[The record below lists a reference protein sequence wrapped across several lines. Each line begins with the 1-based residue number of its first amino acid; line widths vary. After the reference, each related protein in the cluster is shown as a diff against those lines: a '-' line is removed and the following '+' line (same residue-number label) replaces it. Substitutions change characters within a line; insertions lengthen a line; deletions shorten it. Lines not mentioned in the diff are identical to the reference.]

1 VARVFRAI
9 GHDDRLS
16 IVDHLDELR
25 QRLFVCL
32 GVFVVAFGLCF
43 WQNHH
48 LLQVLDRSIPAP
60 KKQSSNHLSGLTGD
74 AVAEARSLAA
84 MARSFAQLS
93 ASEHQDPSDRAVF
106 GQLAKEA
113 GRASSALPQTQPK
126 NLPITIGIGEPFMTT
141 LAISAY
147 FALLFVLP
155 VLLWQSYGFVL
166 PALTRE
172 ERSVAL
178 PMMLLAPALFI
189 VGVVF
194 TFFMIL
200 PPAVRFLQGFDS
212 QNFDILLQARP
223 FYEFEILAMAGVGLA
238 FQMPIGLLAL
248 QRLGVI
254 NSRTLTR
261 HWRYALV
268 VISIIAAA
276 LPGPDPVTTGLET
289 LPLLILYAL
298 SIVLLRIAD
307 RRAASRAER
316 AARHIDDA
324 LDPT

>member
-1 VARVFRAI
+1 
-9 GHDDRLS
+9 
-16 IVDHLDELR
+16 
-25 QRLFVCL
+25 
-32 GVFVVAFGLCF
+32 
-43 WQNHH
+43 
-48 LLQVLDRSIPAP
+48 
-60 KKQSSNHLSGLTGD
+60 
-74 AVAEARSLAA
+74 
-84 MARSFAQLS
+84 M
-93 ASEHQDPSDRAVF
+93 
-106 GQLAKEA
+106 EA
-113 GRASSALPQTQPK
+113 GRASAALPQTQPK
-126 NLPITIGIGEPFMTT
+126 QLPITIGIGEPFMTT
-141 LAISAY
+141 LTISAY
-147 FALLFVLP
+147 FALLFSLP

-166 PALTRE
+166 PALTKE

-178 PMMLLAPALFI
+178 PMMVLAPALFVI
-189 VGVVF
+189 GVIF
-194 TFFMIL
+194 TFFMVL
-200 PPAVRFLQGFDS
+200 PPAVRFLQGWDS

-223 FYEFEILAMAGVGLA
+223 FYEFEILAMLGVGLA
-238 FQMPIGLLAL
+238 FQLPIGLLAL

-289 LPLLILYAL
+289 LPLLVLYAM

-307 RRAASRAER
+307 RRAASRADR